1 MEKWKPIFQYTT
13 IKVADSASTA
23 DKTFKLPSTFS
34 GLQST
39 KTTTQKKPPKKHMNI
54 LKGLQIL
61 SQRRHLVE
69 TQIFS

>member
-1 MEKWKPIFQYTT
+1 MENWKPIFQYTT

-39 KTTTQKKPPKKHMNI
+39 KTTTQKKHMNI

>member
-23 DKTFKLPSTFS
+23 DKTFKLPSTCS

-39 KTTTQKKPPKKHMNI
+39 KTTTQQKHKKTHEYI
-54 LKGLQIL
+54 ER
-61 SQRRHLVE
+61 SSDLVTKE
-69 TQIFS
+69 TFG

>member
-23 DKTFKLPSTFS
+23 DKTFKLPSTCS

-39 KTTTQKKPPKKHMNI
+39 KTTTQKKHMNI